1 MKKIFIASHGKL
13 ASGFKSSLEVLL
25 GSAEKVTIFD
35 AYLDDS
41 NFESIL
47 KSYLEN
53 QSKED
58 QILLLS
64 DLYGGSVN
72 QIMARYTY
80 EESVLLIAG
89 VNLAF
94 ILEIVAQGDNH
105 ISKNDLN
112 EIIKNS
118 REALKLVELEA
129 VPEQDNFF

>member
-47 KSYLEN
+47 ISYLEN

>member
-13 ASGFKSSLEVLL
+13 ASGFRSSLEVLL
-25 GSAEKVTIFD
+25 GNAEKVTIFD

-47 KSYLEN
+47 ASYLEK
-53 QSKED
+53 QSKDD

-80 EESVLLIAG
+80 EEGVLLIAG

-94 ILEIVAQGDNH
+94 VLEIVAQGDNH

>member
-13 ASGFKSSLEVLL
+13 ASGFRSSLEVLL

-35 AYLDDS
+35 VYLDDS

-47 KSYLEN
+47 ISYLEK

-94 ILEIVAQGDNH
+94 VLEIVAQGDNH

>member
-13 ASGFKSSLEVLL
+13 ASGFRSSLEVLL

-47 KSYLEN
+47 ISYLEK

-94 ILEIVAQGDNH
+94 VLEIVAQGDNH